1 MALRA
6 RGGVPERTLARA
18 RAVARHRLRTLH
30 RLDLDDPADRT
41 AIEAVCR
48 RAWSPSWCASGGPRS
63 TSPPSR
69 ASSPRSRPW
78 NPRPRGTRD
87 RQPAQSAQPLPIAD
101 VARALPRRPRHGRRG
116 RRRDAGVPRAGVREH
131 PRGRSRAVR
140 GRPRARQDARRAE
153 PRCRLR
159 PRLPRLQCTPDL
171 LPRRHH
177 RVVRLRPGDH
187 RVRLPTGAG
196 VHRDVPR
203 RRDQPHVTEDPVGAP
218 RGDGRGPGHGRG
230 RGLPA
235 PPAVPRRRDVEPDRV
250 RGHLR
255 PAGGPTRPLH
265 GAALG
270 RVPPPARASSR
281 SSSTG
286 SGAAR
291 RSRRSRRWSTR
302 PTCCACRRR
311 SRACTSTRTSRSTA
325 STSRPRHGPTATC
338 RSGRRRAG
346 AQALMLVG
354 RARAVM
360 DGRDFVTP
368 EDVKTAAV
376 AVLAHRISLTPQAW
390 ANGVDPALIVRAS
403 SRRWRGRRWSGRRAS
418 PAYRRVR
425 CCRPG
430 GTVSVP
436 DGPSA
441 RPVAASTPLWV
452 RNPALVFGLAAGV
465 LLAGSVS
472 SPDVPS
478 SWWWRCRRS

>member
-1 MALRA
+1 MGVARPRRRA
-6 RGGVPERTLARA
+6 GADARPRPRGGSAP
-18 RAVARHRLRTLH
+18 
-30 RLDLDDPADRT
+30 PADAAPTRPGRPGRPDGHRGGP
-41 AIEAVCR
+41 AAG
-48 RAWSPSWCASGGPRS
+48 AWSPSWCASGGPRS

-87 RQPAQSAQPLPIAD
+87 RHPAAERTA
-101 VARALPRRPRHGRRG
+101 AAHRRRRRALPRRPRHGRRG

-159 PRLPRLQCTPDL
+159 PRLPPAPVHARPAA
-171 LPRRHH
+171 RRHH

-270 RVPPPARASSR
+270 RVPLARGRAA
-281 SSSTG
+281 
-286 SGAAR
+286 GAPQPDRATPGGRDGPGGGRRGRHAAHAGDGRERAR
-291 RSRRSRRWSTR
+291 RRGH
-302 PTCCACRRR
+302 
-311 SRACTSTRTSRSTA
+311 RALLR
-325 STSRPRHGPTATC
+325 RPR
-338 RSGRRRAG
+338 GRDTDPPRRAG
-346 AQALMLVG
+346 RVVAARGAGAHARRPCAGGHG
-354 RARAVM
+354 RARLRHTG
-360 DGRDFVTP
+360 GRQD
-368 EDVKTAAV
+368 
-376 AVLAHRISLTPQAW
+376 R
-390 ANGVDPALIVRAS
+390 
-403 SRRWRGRRWSGRRAS
+403 RGRGARAPDLVDAAGVGERGGPGGDRAGHRRAGGGAAGGRGGGR
-418 PAYRRVR
+418 PRRYRRV
-425 CCRPG
+425 G
-430 GTVSVP
+430 
-436 DGPSA
+436 
-441 RPVAASTPLWV
+441 
-452 RNPALVFGLAAGV
+452 AAG
-465 LLAGSVS
+465 LEA
-472 SPDVPS
+472 
-478 SWWWRCRRS
+478 R